1 MQNYNC
7 LKPSNA
13 GLFRTIF
20 GGLLIGLP
28 AIPLVAVAQP
38 SQVLNPCPRIY
49 YEEPYNSRNIVPEGC
64 PPNAITQQLRTAPG
78 TTDPITL
85 NQQPS
90 DTVAGERSPGLPGAN
105 QTPNRIAPADAP
117 TTPAQIAPGGAEAAR
132 PGATS
137 ADPYYSPGI
146 RDQTN
151 PPVTPPLPE
160 NRSQAV
166 AKVMPMNGDVSVR
179 LKNNTNAIVTY
190 EAVGYTQRRV
200 LPGGEET
207 LLRNLPV
214 PVTVTFTRQDDGF
227 VEVIPMSASKDGV
240 LEVALDEDANP
251 RDSNQG
257 VLRIQKDGQVF
268 LN

>member
-1 MQNYNC
+1 MNKSNQLRPN
-7 LKPSNA
+7 NA
-13 GLFRTIF
+13 GLLRIIF

-28 AIPLVAVAQP
+28 TIPFVASAQT

-49 YEEPYNSRNIVPEGC
+49 YEEPFNSARLSPEGC
-64 PPNAITQQLRTAPG
+64 PPNKATQQLRAAPG
-78 TTDPITL
+78 TTNPITL

-90 DTVAGERSPGLPGAN
+90 DTVAGQNLPTEPGAN
-105 QTPNRIAPADAP
+105 LTPDRIVPADAP
-117 TTPAQIAPGGAEAAR
+117 TTPAQVTPGGTEAAR

-137 ADPYYSPGI
+137 ADPYYSPRL

-166 AKVMPMNGDVSVR
+166 ATVMPMNGNVSVR

-190 EAVGYTQRRV
+190 EAVGHTQRRV
-200 LPGGEET
+200 LPGGKET
-207 LLRNLPV
+207 VLRNLPV
-214 PVTVTFTRQDDGF
+214 PVAVTFTRQDDGF
-227 VEVIPMSASKDGV
+227 VQVMPMSASKNGV

>member
-1 MQNYNC
+1 MHNKNRIQP
-7 LKPSNA
+7 KKV
-13 GLFRTIF
+13 GIVGTIF
-20 GGLLIGLP
+20 GGLLIGIS
-28 AIPLVAVAQP
+28 AIPLVASAQG

-49 YEEPYNSRNIVPEGC
+49 YEEPFNSTRLAPEGC
-64 PPNAITQQLRTAPG
+64 PPNAATRIVQGQG
-78 TTDPITL
+78 TP
-85 NQQPS
+85 
-90 DTVAGERSPGLPGAN
+90 
-105 QTPNRIAPADAP
+105 
-117 TTPAQIAPGGAEAAR
+117 EAAR

-137 ADPYYSPGI
+137 ADPYYSPRM
-146 RDQTN
+146 RDRTN

-166 AKVMPMNGDVSVR
+166 AKVMLMDGNVSVR

-207 LLRNLPV
+207 VLQNLPV

-227 VEVIPMSASKDGV
+227 VQVMPMSASKDGT

-251 RDSNQG
+251 RDRNQG

>member
-1 MQNYNC
+1 MYKKNRIQPT
-7 LKPSNA
+7 KT
-13 GLFRTIF
+13 G
-20 GGLLIGLP
+20 LIGTVFSSLMIGIP
-28 AIPLVAVAQP
+28 AIPLVASAQS

-49 YEEPYNSRNIVPEGC
+49 YEEPFNSRNLVPQGC
-64 PPNAITQQLRTAPG
+64 PPNEATRQTMAVPSTTAP
-78 TTDPITL
+78 ITASD
-85 NQQPS
+85 QQAG

-105 QTPNRIAPADAP
+105 LTPDRIVPADAP
-117 TTPAQIAPGGAEAAR
+117 TTPALAPGETQAAR

-137 ADPYYSPGI
+137 AAPYYSPGL

-166 AKVMPMNGDVSVR
+166 AKVMPTNGNVSVR
-179 LKNNTNAIVTY
+179 LKNNTNAILTY

-207 LLRNLPV
+207 VLQNLPV

-227 VEVIPMSASKDGV
+227 VEVIPLSVSEDGV
-240 LEVALDEDANP
+240 LEVGLDEDANP
-251 RDSNQG
+251 RDRNQG
-257 VLRIQKDGQVF
+257 VLRIQQDGQVF

>member
-1 MQNYNC
+1 MHNKNRIQP
-7 LKPSNA
+7 KKA
-13 GLFRTIF
+13 RIVGTVF
-20 GGLLIGLP
+20 GGLLIGIP
-28 AIPLVAVAQP
+28 AIPLVASAQG
-38 SQVLNPCPRIY
+38 SQVLNPCPKIY
-49 YEEPYNSRNIVPEGC
+49 YEEPFNSTRLSPEGC
-64 PPNAITQQLRTAPG
+64 PPNEATRLLTGRSNG
-78 TTDPITL
+78 ITL
-85 NQQPS
+85 NQRPR

-105 QTPNRIAPADAP
+105 QTPNRINQADAP
-117 TTPAQIAPGGAEAAR
+117 TTP

-137 ADPYYSPGI
+137 ADPYYSPGM

-166 AKVMPMNGDVSVR
+166 VKVMPMEGNVSVR

-190 EAVGYTQRRV
+190 EAVGHTQRRV
-200 LPGGEET
+200 LQGGEET
-207 LLRNLPV
+207 VLRNLPV
-214 PVTVTFTRQDDGF
+214 PVTVTFVRQDDGF
-227 VEVIPMSASKDGV
+227 VQVMPMSASKEGM

-251 RDSNQG
+251 RDRNQG

>member
-1 MQNYNC
+1 M
-7 LKPSNA
+7 
-13 GLFRTIF
+13 
-20 GGLLIGLP
+20 
-28 AIPLVAVAQP
+28 
-38 SQVLNPCPRIY
+38 
-49 YEEPYNSRNIVPEGC
+49 VPEGC
-64 PPNAITQQLRTAPG
+64 PPNEATRQLRAAPG

-105 QTPNRIAPADAP
+105 LTPDRIVPADAP
-117 TTPAQIAPGGAEAAR
+117 TTPTQVAPGETEAAL

-137 ADPYYSPGI
+137 ADPYYSPGLQ
-146 RDQTN
+146 DQTN

-166 AKVMPMNGDVSVR
+166 ANITPRNGSVSVK
-179 LKNNTNAIVTY
+179 LKNNTNALVTY
-190 EAVGYTQRRV
+190 EAVGYTQRRT
-200 LPGGEET
+200 LPGGKET
-207 LLRNLPV
+207 VLRNLPV

-227 VEVIPMSASKDGV
+227 VEVMPMSASKDGV
-240 LEVALDEDANP
+240 LEVGLDEDANP